1 MNIIKWKGCTLQPL
15 TKQEYDNS
23 EWVGGCLQG
32 YVDVT
37 YQELIDLFGTPTLG
51 ISGDEKCQMEWV
63 FEITDDEG
71 NQARYTLYDWKTY
84 DLNYTK
90 TKLKT
95 WNIGG
100 NSSPTILQEYIKEQ
114 RQNNKEFTF
123 SVPCSLEYRIL
134 AKNEEEAKDILLEK
148 GGYEIQGE
156 VLVEGSDYDNAIL
169 I

>member
-1 MNIIKWKGCTLQPL
+1 
-15 TKQEYDNS
+15 
-23 EWVGGCLQG
+23 
-32 YVDVT
+32 
-37 YQELIDLFGTPTLG
+37 
-51 ISGDEKCQMEWV
+51 MEWV
-63 FEITDDEG
+63 LEITDDEG
-71 NQARYTLYDWKTY
+71 NTKQFYIYDWKTY

-100 NSSPTILQEYIKEQ
+100 VSSPTILQEYIKEQ

-123 SVPCSLEYRIL
+123 SVPCSLEYRIF
-134 AKNEEEAKDILLEK
+134 ANNEEEAKDILLEK

-156 VLVEGSDYDNAIL
+156 VLVEGSDFDNAIL